1 MNLKF
6 GVAILILTAMP
17 AFGQAQT
24 DGPKA
29 QKPTKADVQKLV
41 QTISGDK
48 TKMQAYCD
56 LAKLNQ
62 KIEQAN
68 ERKDEKTIEALS
80 PEADNLM
87 QKLGPDYA
95 KLLDGFEQADENS
108 SEGEEFVAA
117 FDSLDEQ
124 CK

>member
-6 GVAILILTAMP
+6 GVAILVLTAMP

-29 QKPTKADVQKLV
+29 QKLTKADVQKLV
-41 QTISGDK
+41 HTISGDK

-56 LAKLNQ
+56 LAELNQ
-62 KIEQAN
+62 QIARAN
-68 ERKDEKTIEALS
+68 ERKDEKTIEALG
-80 PEADNLM
+80 PAVDNLM

-95 KLLDGFEQADENS
+95 KLLDEYDQADENS
-108 SEGEEFVAA
+108 SEGKEFAAA

-124 CK
+124 CE